1 MKRDIQKIDDDIIR
15 KKRLI
20 EQILY
25 SDEDIIEILD
35 NPDLSPDSPEDY
47 IGENIFSFLRVPG
60 VQDVSKNF
68 ITFTIDDMG
77 RTTNNQVMKSQYV
90 QFVVFVHKDLVKTKY
105 GIDRHDLL
113 GCLIRDIFNLSNK
126 LGLQME
132 IINNREGVTDTDYY
146 TRTLKFEIITD
157 NSTKPFRTNPYE
169 VKSIV
174 GRQDRVLHCD
184 TLSEV
189 SNGKR

>member
-1 MKRDIQKIDDDIIR
+1 MKRDIQNIDDDIIR

-25 SDEDIIEILD
+25 MDEDIIEILE
-35 NPDLSPDSPEDY
+35 NPDIDPSVPEDV
-47 IGENIFSFLRVPG
+47 IGENVFSFLRVPG

-77 RTTNNQVMKSQYV
+77 RTPNNQVMKSQYI

-113 GCLIRDIFNLSNK
+113 GYIIRDIFNLSNK
-126 LGLQME
+126 LGPQME
-132 IINNREGVTDTDYY
+132 LVNNREGVTDTDFC
-146 TRTLKFEIITD
+146 TRTLKFELIDD
-157 NSTKPFRTNPYE
+157 NSTKPLRTNPYE
-169 VKSIV
+169 Y
-174 GRQDRVLHCD
+174 GARR
-184 TLSEV
+184 
-189 SNGKR
+189 